1 MKFLLIPGNNSLSHV
16 AKSLAL
22 EAELSG
28 RGHQVLVAVSKKHS
42 SFLDRLHIVHAVLP
56 DIQEAD
62 DGPVPSWEWFRS
74 VDRIQACIQ
83 AEFNLMTRYR
93 PDRVLGI
100 FRFTAKVSAAAAG
113 VDYDTLVCGCML
125 RDHNE
130 VLGFAPGD
138 SGAGCQAEYLN
149 NFFSYAGRKVSRA
162 AARFGVAVESD
173 ARTMFEGRHTYLWDF
188 PEFMPLPPRPGRV
201 HVGPLQWLHWS
212 DAGRPL
218 RLPAEVGRPLALIS
232 FGTCCASHP
241 AAQKL
246 VDCLLDQGYHVTV
259 AAGGQPDLMKLR
271 SDSGHMTLCS
281 FAPLKPLIGRAD
293 LVISHGGQMTLF
305 ESMAQGVPVLVMPF
319 QPEQAHNGVCL
330 ERLGC
335 GRRLIPAVAYKGNS
349 AAYLAAL
356 AARTRPQIEA
366 AIQSVTLNPETP
378 IRLAKY
384 KALIG
389 AYRGA
394 ERIADIMEH
403 DLKPSGFCNIGVAED
418 KYS

>member
-28 RGHQVLVAVSKKHS
+28 RGHQVLIAVSKKHS
-42 SFLDRLHIVHAVLP
+42 SFLDQLHIVHVVIP

-62 DGPVPSWEWFRS
+62 DGPVPSWEWFRR

-83 AEFNLMTRYR
+83 AEIDLMTQYR

-100 FRFTAKVSAAAAG
+100 FRFTAKVAAAVAG
-113 VDYDTLVCGCML
+113 VDYDALVCGCML

-138 SGAGCQAEYLN
+138 PGAGDQAEYLK
-149 NFFSYAGRKVSRA
+149 NFFSFAGRKIVRA
-162 AARFGVAVESD
+162 AEHFGITVEAD
-173 ARTMFEGRHTYLWDF
+173 ARAMLEGQHTFLWDF
-188 PEFMPLPPRPGRV
+188 PEFMPLPHRSGRL
-201 HVGPLQWLHWS
+201 HVGPLQWGHWS
-212 DAGRPL
+212 GTGRAP
-218 RLPAEVGRPLALIS
+218 RLPAEVKRPMALIS
-232 FGTCCASHP
+232 FGTCCASRP
-241 AAQKL
+241 SAQKL
-246 VDCLLDQGYHVTV
+246 VDCLLDQGYHVMV
-259 AAGGQPDLMKLR
+259 AAGGQPDLMQLR

-281 FAPLKPLIGRAD
+281 FAPLKPLISRAD

-319 QPEQAHNGVCL
+319 QPEQAHNGICL

-335 GRRLIPAVAYKGNS
+335 GRRLIPAVTYKGDS
-349 AAYLAAL
+349 AVYVAAL
-356 AARTRPQIEA
+356 AARGRLQINE
-366 AIQSVTLNPETP
+366 AIQSVTLDPETP

-394 ERIADIMEH
+394 ESIADIMEQT
-403 DLKPSGFCNIGVAED
+403 
-418 KYS
+418 

>member
-1 MKFLLIPGNNSLSHV
+1 MMKFLLIPGNNSLSHV

-22 EAELSG
+22 ASELST

-42 SFLDRLHIVHAVLP
+42 PFLRRLNIVHAVLP

-62 DGPVPSWEWFRS
+62 DGPVPSWEWFRR
-74 VDRIQACIQ
+74 VDRIQACMQ
-83 AEFNLMTRYR
+83 AEFDLMTRYR

-113 VDYDTLVCGCML
+113 IDYDTLVCGCML
-125 RDHNE
+125 RDHDE

-138 SGAGCQAEYLN
+138 SGAGSQAEYLN
-149 NFFSYAGRKVSRA
+149 NFFTYAGRKISRA
-162 AARFGVAVESD
+162 ADHFGVTVEAD
-173 ARTMFEGRHTYLWDF
+173 ARAMFEGRYTFLWDF
-188 PEFMPLPPRPGRV
+188 PEFMPLPGRPGRL
-201 HVGPLQWLHWS
+201 HVGPLQWDHWS
-212 DAGRPL
+212 GPKRATQ
-218 RLPAEVGRPLALIS
+218 LPANVRRPLALIS
-232 FGTCCASHP
+232 FGTCCASRQ
-241 AAQKL
+241 AAQRL

-259 AAGGQPDLMKLR
+259 AAGGQPDLMQLR
-271 SDSGHMTLCS
+271 SNSRHMTVCA
-281 FAPLKPLIGRAD
+281 FAPLKPLIQRAA

-335 GRRLIPAVAYKGNS
+335 GRRLIPAVAYRGDS
-349 AAYLAAL
+349 AAYVAAL
-356 AARTRPQIEA
+356 STRTRPQIQEVV
-366 AIQSVTLNPETP
+366 QSVTLDPETAT
-378 IRLAKY
+378 RLSKY

-394 ERIADIMEH
+394 ERMADIYGT
-403 DLKPSGFCNIGVAED
+403 DLNRNLA
-418 KYS
+418 